1 MTETAVAPHTATMTR
16 RSLLSMIGSVAGS
29 AAMYQAMASLG
40 HAAESSYTG
49 PLKLDGDPKGAT
61 VLVLGAGLA
70 GLVAAYELSRAGYK
84 VRVLEYHARAGGRN
98 WTLRGGDTYTE
109 LGGATQTCA
118 FDPGFYINP
127 GPWRLPYHHRAIL
140 DYCKRLGVALEPFI
154 QVNHNAY
161 LHSKSAFG
169 GRPQRFRHVYSDFQ
183 GGVTELLAK
192 AVQQDRLDDPV
203 SKEDKQILLA
213 ALRQWGALDKD
224 YRYVKGEASSDR
236 RGYERDPGGGL
247 SGVPE
252 PSAPIALKDIVTSRL
267 WARMHTGNV
276 YEFHSAIFQPVG
288 GMDMISRA
296 FVREIGPLITH
307 NAKVTAIHQDE
318 RGVTA
323 TYVDAQTGGTPRTI
337 GADWCICTIPL
348 SVLSQ
353 IEINVSPKMQAAIAA
368 PAYGASVKIGLQ
380 FKRRF
385 WEEDEQI
392 YGGIT
397 YTDLP
402 NAIIQYPS
410 TDYFTGGKGVLLGA
424 YAFGTNAFE
433 WTALAP
439 EERVKQAV
447 AFGTQIHPQYE
458 KEFENGIAVG
468 WHREPATLG
477 CFAMWSEAARKQHYD
492 NLCALDGRILLAG
505 EHASYLP
512 AWQEGAVLSS
522 LDAIGRLHRRVTN
535 G

>member
-1 MTETAVAPHTATMTR
+1 MTETDRAVSR
-16 RSLLSMIGSVAGS
+16 RALLDMIGKAAGA
-29 AAMYQAMASLG
+29 AAMYQAMTSLG
-40 HAAESSYTG
+40 HAAESPYQG
-49 PLKLDGDPKGAT
+49 PLKLDGDPKGAS
-61 VLVLGAGLA
+61 VLILGAGLA
-70 GLVAAYELSRAGYK
+70 GLVAAYELSKAGYK
-84 VRVLEYHARAGGRN
+84 VRVLEYHARVGGRN
-98 WTLRGGDTYTE
+98 WTLRGGDSYTE
-109 LGGATQTCA
+109 LGGAAQKCE
-118 FDPGFYINP
+118 FDSGLYINP
-127 GPWRLPYHHRAIL
+127 GPWRLPYHHHAIL

-154 QVNHNAY
+154 QVNYNAY

-192 AVQQDRLDDPV
+192 AVQQDKLDDPV
-203 SKEDKQILLA
+203 SREDKEVLLA
-213 ALRQWGALDKD
+213 ALRQWGALDSS
-224 YRYVKGEASSDR
+224 YRYVKGPLSSDR

-247 SGVPE
+247 SGE
-252 PSAPIALKDIVTSRL
+252 PVSSEPIALKDIVNSRL
-267 WARMHTGNV
+267 WARMQTGNV

-296 FVREIGPLITH
+296 FQREIGNLVTH
-307 NAKVTAIHQDE
+307 NAKVTAVKQDE

-323 TYVDAQTGGTPRTI
+323 TYVDARNGGAPQTAR
-337 GADWCICTIPL
+337 ADWCICTIPL

-353 IEINVSPKMQAAIAA
+353 LDINVGARMKAAIDA

-402 NAIIQYPS
+402 NAIIQYPA
-410 TDYFTGGKGVLLGA
+410 TDYFKSGKGVLLGA
-424 YAFGTNAFE
+424 YAFGSYAFE

-439 EERVKQAV
+439 AERIRRVV
-447 AFGTQIHPQYE
+447 EFGAQVHPQYTT
-458 KEFENGIAVG
+458 EFENGISVG

-477 CFAMWSEAARKQHYD
+477 CFAMWSDAQRKEHYG
-492 NLCALDGRILLAG
+492 NLCALDNRIMLAG

-512 AWQEGAVLSS
+512 AWQEGAVLSA
-522 LDAIGRLHRRVTN
+522 LDAIGRLHRRVVN